1 MAVAL
6 FGLLVSLIASTR
18 VPLRILL
25 LLLIITITTSMSF
38 DLNPPPLLLLLRSL
52 FLLVDKYNHIL
63 ALTLLLLPLHLH
75 SVIQMLLPPTLLLL
89 TAVTA
94 VSIIIPRTIQSTFAL
109 LSPPP
114 PPSPSNLHLQ
124 ISTFCSR
131 FIKLI
136 QLLVLFVGVIPY
148 LYLELVKKQTNM
160 ASKTSVYFIH

>member
-89 TAVTA
+89 TAV
-94 VSIIIPRTIQSTFAL
+94 SIIIPRTIQSTFAL